1 MNMYGVPASHQ
12 DRAYSEL
19 TVPGSFATSVNT
31 RKSKMDRDLRD
42 AAHSVAAGIW
52 PSPMTISTDSNQ
64 YVQQMAANAY
74 PGLNG
79 LPGFEDAFP
88 SLYPA
93 LNDVEGM
100 GDTNWADVA
109 KTFVDEIGKGVG
121 GKISGVNPWSAA
133 PKATTTAV
141 PKAAATSMT
150 TYALIGGGLL
160 FGGILLFKVLK

>member
-1 MNMYGVPASHQ
+1 MNIYGVPASHQ
-12 DRAYSEL
+12 ERAYNEL

-31 RKSKMDRDLRD
+31 RKTKMDKDLRD
-42 AAHSVAAGIW
+42 AAHSVAAAVW

-64 YVQQMAANAY
+64 YVQQMAANTY
-74 PGLNG
+74 PGMNG

-93 LNDVEGM
+93 LNDISDEGM

-121 GKISGVNPWSAA
+121 GKISGVNPWSATPKVTA
-133 PKATTTAV
+133 PVTKPADNTV
-141 PKAAATSMT
+141 K
-150 TYALIGGGLL
+150 YALIGGAVL

>member
-1 MNMYGVPASHQ
+1 MNIYGVPASHQ
-12 DRAYSEL
+12 ERAYNEL

-31 RKSKMDRDLRD
+31 RKTKMDKDLRD
-42 AAHSVAAGIW
+42 AAHSVAAAVW

-64 YVQQMAANAY
+64 YVQQMAANTY

-133 PKATTTAV
+133 PKATAVV
-141 PKAAATSMT
+141 PKAATTSLT